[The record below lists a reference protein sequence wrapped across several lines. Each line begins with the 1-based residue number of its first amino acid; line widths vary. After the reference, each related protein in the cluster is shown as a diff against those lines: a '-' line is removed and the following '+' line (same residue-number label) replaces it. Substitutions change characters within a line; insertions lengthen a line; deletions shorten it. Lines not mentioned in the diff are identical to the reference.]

1 MHARS
6 CWERLGR
13 RRLIVLNS
21 HSVATLPAKPVPIR
35 PARGGTRRCGAA
47 AGGRRVRGAGPARLL
62 RDGARRM
69 PDVACTPVRDVRPH
83 GLTLSDRHDARP
95 GVAPPGIEPGTG
107 ATALRERQSRS
118 HTSQSAIIS
127 RKARV
132 HASNGE
138 TDSQRPAVCAHN
150 TYLNQP
156 WIHVPDSTPRS
167 ARQCN
172 DECN

>member
-13 RRLIVLNS
+13 LRFNRYSLIVTQSLPCPLNRC
-21 HSVATLPAKPVPIR
+21 LYDP
-35 PARGGTRRCGAA
+35 RGGGHAGVELQLE
-47 AGGRRVRGAGPARLL
+47 AGGFEERVPRGFYETVP
-62 RDGARRM
+62 DGM

-83 GLTLSDRHDARP
+83 GLNLSDRHDARP
-95 GVAPPGIEPGTG
+95 GVAPPGTG

-150 TYLNQP
+150 TYLNQT
-156 WIHVPDSTPRS
+156 WIHVPDSTPAT

>member
-13 RRLIVLNS
+13 RRFNRYSLIVTQSLVPCPLNRCLYDPR
-21 HSVATLPAKPVPIR
+21 ADTPEA
-35 PARGGTRRCGAA
+35 GTRGSGGGAS
-47 AGGRRVRGAGPARLL
+47 GSARLL

-83 GLTLSDRHDARP
+83 GLNLSDRHDARP
-95 GVAPPGIEPGTG
+95 GVAPPGTG

-118 HTSQSAIIS
+118 HTSQFAIIS

-150 TYLNQP
+150 TYLNQT
-156 WIHVPDSTPRS
+156 WIHVPDSTPAT

>member
-1 MHARS
+1 MVAHAMHARS

-13 RRLIVLNS
+13 RRLIVFLNS

-69 PDVACTPVRDVRPH
+69 PDDVACTPVRDVRPH

-95 GVAPPGIEPGTG
+95 GVEGVAPPGTG
-107 ATALRERQSRS
+107 ATAYVNVKVVLTHLSLQS
-118 HTSQSAIIS
+118 SQG
-127 RKARV
+127 K
-132 HASNGE
+132 
-138 TDSQRPAVCAHN
+138 PAF
-150 TYLNQP
+150 
-156 WIHVPDSTPRS
+156 TPVMVKRTLS
-167 ARQCN
+167 ARPCMPTTHT
-172 DECN
+172 